1 MSVNSEAS
9 THVVI
14 NSRSSQQFAIIAKQN
29 KSNYPNTTGL
39 ATDKLYQGSMN
50 RKIYSFE
57 KLQVWQTAAK
67 LDKSIFELT
76 KKFPKKEEYILI
88 SQIQRASI
96 SICSNIAEGSGRR
109 KGKDQG
115 QFYKIAYSSLLEVI
129 NQLLLSVNRQYLT
142 EEEFIQH
149 FEQDIQII
157 MNQLRALYK
166 YSITSENG
174 IPK

>member
-1 MSVNSEAS
+1 M
-9 THVVI
+9 I

-39 ATDKLYQGSMN
+39 ANDKLYQGSMN

-129 NQLLLSVNRQYLT
+129 NQLLLAINREYLT
-142 EEEFIQH
+142 EEQFIQT
-149 FEQDIQII
+149 FENDIFTLKH
-157 MNQLRALYK
+157 QLRALYK
-166 YSITSENG
+166 FTTNG
-174 IPK
+174 QNAIPT

>member
-1 MSVNSEAS
+1 M
-9 THVVI
+9 
-14 NSRSSQQFAIIAKQN
+14 
-29 KSNYPNTTGL
+29 
-39 ATDKLYQGSMN
+39 SMN

-67 LDKSIFELT
+67 LDKAIFELT

-129 NQLLLSVNRQYLT
+129 NQLLLAINRGYLT
-142 EEEFIQH
+142 EEDLIQY
-149 FEQDIQII
+149 FEQDIQIA
-157 MNQLRALYK
+157 MHQLRALYK
-166 YSITSENG
+166 YSMMGENG

>member
-1 MSVNSEAS
+1 
-9 THVVI
+9 
-14 NSRSSQQFAIIAKQN
+14 
-29 KSNYPNTTGL
+29 
-39 ATDKLYQGSMN
+39 MN

-67 LDKSIFELT
+67 LDKAIFELT
-76 KKFPKKEEYILI
+76 KKLPKKEEYILI

-129 NQLLLSVNRQYLT
+129 NQLLLAINRNYLT
-142 EEEFIQH
+142 EEEFIQT
-149 FEQDIQII
+149 FENDIFLLKH
-157 MNQLRALYK
+157 QLRSLYK
-166 YSITSENG
+166 FTTNG
-174 IPK
+174 QNAIPT

>member
-1 MSVNSEAS
+1 
-9 THVVI
+9 
-14 NSRSSQQFAIIAKQN
+14 
-29 KSNYPNTTGL
+29 
-39 ATDKLYQGSMN
+39 MN

-142 EEEFIQH
+142 EEEFIQY
-149 FEQDIQII
+149 FEHDIQII

-166 YSITSENG
+166 YSIASENG

>member
-1 MSVNSEAS
+1 
-9 THVVI
+9 
-14 NSRSSQQFAIIAKQN
+14 
-29 KSNYPNTTGL
+29 
-39 ATDKLYQGSMN
+39 MN

-57 KLQVWQTAAK
+57 KLNVWKTAAK
-67 LDKSIFELT
+67 LDKAIFDLT
-76 KKFPKKEEYILI
+76 KKFPKKEDFILT

-129 NQLLLSVNRQYLT
+129 NQLLLAINRGYLT

-166 YSITSENG
+166 YSMTSDKG

>member
-1 MSVNSEAS
+1 
-9 THVVI
+9 
-14 NSRSSQQFAIIAKQN
+14 
-29 KSNYPNTTGL
+29 
-39 ATDKLYQGSMN
+39 MN

-129 NQLLLSVNRQYLT
+129 NQLLLAINREYLT
-142 EEEFIQH
+142 EQEFVQF
-149 FEQDIQII
+149 FEKDIQIV

-166 YSITSENG
+166 YSMTGENG

>member
-1 MSVNSEAS
+1 
-9 THVVI
+9 VI

>member
-1 MSVNSEAS
+1 
-9 THVVI
+9 
-14 NSRSSQQFAIIAKQN
+14 
-29 KSNYPNTTGL
+29 
-39 ATDKLYQGSMN
+39 MN

-76 KKFPKKEEYILI
+76 KKFTKKEEYILI

-142 EEEFIQH
+142 EEEFIQY
-149 FEQDIQII
+149 FEHDIQII

>member
-1 MSVNSEAS
+1 
-9 THVVI
+9 
-14 NSRSSQQFAIIAKQN
+14 
-29 KSNYPNTTGL
+29 
-39 ATDKLYQGSMN
+39 MN

-67 LDKSIFELT
+67 LDKAIFELT

-129 NQLLLSVNRQYLT
+129 NQLLLAINREYLT
-142 EEEFIQH
+142 EQEFVH
-149 FEQDIQII
+149 NFEKDIQIV

-166 YSITSENG
+166 YSITGENG